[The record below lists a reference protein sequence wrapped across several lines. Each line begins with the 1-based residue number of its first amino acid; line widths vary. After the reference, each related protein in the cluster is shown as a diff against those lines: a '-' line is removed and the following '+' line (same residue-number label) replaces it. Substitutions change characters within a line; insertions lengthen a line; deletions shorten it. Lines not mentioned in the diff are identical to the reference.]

1 MAVGLDSHAAL
12 AVMKHLIGLTDMGL
26 TVVASIHQP
35 RQAIFDSFEQVII
48 LSEGYQM
55 FLAPPGYALHWFHNV
70 LEFPYDM
77 HIDGTV
83 ADWLITIVSISFS
96 KVKGS
101 KKRCGPPL
109 LLNSTPVHCLHGRA
123 PPHN

>member
-1 MAVGLDSHAAL
+1 MLITGLDSHAAL
-12 AVMKHLIGLTDMGL
+12 AVMKHLIGLTNLGL

-35 RQAIFDSFEQVII
+35 RQAIFDSFEQVLI

-55 FLAPPGYALHWFHNV
+55 FLAPPSYALHWFHNV

-83 ADWLITIVSISFS
+83 ADWLITIVAISFS
-96 KVKGS
+96 KGKGG
-101 KKRCGPPL
+101 KKRYNAC
-109 LLNSTPVHCLHGRA
+109 SF
-123 PPHN
+123 